1 MSATHPQ
8 VDPLVYTIPEA
19 AKLLRVSTRTMYD
32 VVRQKD
38 FPAVRISPNRM
49 VVPKAGL
56 EAWLTKKMKGGD
68 HHAAEL

>member
-1 MSATHPQ
+1 MSGTHPQ

-32 VVRQKD
+32 IVRQKG

-56 EAWLTKKMKGGD
+56 EAWL
-68 HHAAEL
+68 AAQTEG